1 MLNRKIK
8 AILHATSH
16 IQDRYHKCEK
26 TNRVKFKL
34 TLLIIGLTF
43 SSCSRI
49 TPSGFWMNYKS
60 EQITDKKNDQGPW
73 GGTLI
78 INWAAKNNSKFN
90 IADVEKIASK
100 NDWKLI
106 DSVEYYTADLKKM
119 TDFEKPTINLP
130 LKNFTPE
137 KQQADLKSNSIA
149 RKIETDFTLYRFKTG
164 WIIFEP
170 GTDNSTQ
177 ENGFVLLSSDKKE
190 MTVYHIWGE

>member
-1 MLNRKIK
+1 MQK
-8 AILHATSH
+8 
-16 IQDRYHKCEK
+16 K

-34 TLLIIGLTF
+34 TLLIIGLAL

-60 EQITDKKNDQGPW
+60 DQITDKKNDQGPW

-78 INWAAKNNSKFN
+78 INWNANKNSEFN
-90 IADVEKIASK
+90 FADVEKIASK

-106 DSVEYYTADLKKM
+106 DRVDYYTADLKKM
-119 TDFEKPTINLP
+119 TDFGKPTINLP
-130 LKNFTPE
+130 LKNFTPKE
-137 KQQADLKSNSIA
+137 QRADLKSNSIP

-164 WIIFEP
+164 WVIFEP
-170 GTDNSTQ
+170 GTNSSTQ
-177 ENGFVLLSSDKKE
+177 ENGFVLLSSDKKK